1 MNRPLWFDVL
11 STALFVKPQRN
22 RKSIIIVP
30 PHIFEPSTVP
40 GCGCLYILTNKSF
53 YNIPF
58 LCESTFF
65 KHFFWCAGLRAA
77 SIDSSPDDDKVV

>member
-30 PHIFEPSTVP
+30 PHIFEPFAVP
-40 GCGCLYILTNKSF
+40 GKRTISDMSILPVLLWKKF
-53 YNIPF
+53 P
-58 LCESTFF
+58 
-65 KHFFWCAGLRAA
+65 
-77 SIDSSPDDDKVV
+77 